1 MFSFCDL
8 FKFKRD
14 VFYNGKQ
21 PYKGWLLKSNH
32 PDATHDISKAFG
44 APANKGTS
52 YES

>member
-14 VFYNGKQ
+14 VFCKQ

-44 APANKGTS
+44 APANFL
-52 YES
+52 